1 MKWALVTGASAG
13 LGAEFA
19 KLFVEQGTSVVIVA
33 RRRDRLEALA
43 KDLRAKDHK
52 IKVEVIEMDLAAA
65 QAGHALAR
73 ELEAKEIEVE
83 YLVNNAGFGG
93 SGAFAERPIEKEL
106 EMIEL
111 NVRALVALC
120 GAFLPGML
128 ERKSGKILNVGSMA
142 GFQPGPYM
150 ATYYATKAF
159 VNSFSEALSEETRGT
174 GVTVTVLAPGP
185 VDTEF
190 VEAAGI
196 VKSSLFKAT
205 ADSAIDVAKVGFK
218 AMMKGQSL
226 AVPGVKN
233 KCLLQGSRFAPR
245 AAVRRSL
252 ALINRQH

>member
-19 KLFVEQGTSVVIVA
+19 KLFAEQGTSVVIVA

-43 KDLRAKDHK
+43 KQLRAKHK
-52 IKVEVIEMDLAAA
+52 EVQVEVIEMDLCTA
-65 QAGHALAR
+65 QAGHALAKD
-73 ELEAKEIEVE
+73 LEQKNIEIE

-93 SGAFAERPIEKEL
+93 SGAFSERPIEKEI
-106 EMIEL
+106 EMIDL
-111 NVRALVALC
+111 NVRTLVSLC
-120 GAFLPGML
+120 GHFLPKMIKRG
-128 ERKSGKILNVGSMA
+128 SGRILNVGSMA

-190 VEAAGI
+190 VQAAGI
-196 VKSSLFKAT
+196 VSSSLFKAT
-205 ADSAIDVAKVGFK
+205 AVSAESCAKYGFDAMMAGETVAIHGLKFK
-218 AMMKGQSL
+218 AL
-226 AVPGVKN
+226 I
-233 KCLLQGSRFAPR
+233 QGMRFVPR
-245 AAVRRSL
+245 AAVRRGL
-252 ALINRQH
+252 GMINRQH